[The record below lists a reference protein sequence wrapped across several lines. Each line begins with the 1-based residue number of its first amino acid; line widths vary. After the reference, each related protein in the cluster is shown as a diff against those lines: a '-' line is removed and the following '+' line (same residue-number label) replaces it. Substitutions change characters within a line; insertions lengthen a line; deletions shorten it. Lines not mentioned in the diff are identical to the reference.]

1 MQTRFLAS
9 QPNFVIKV
17 LTKDGV
23 KIIDHI
29 EKPIPIQCGWYMKYI
44 EKLVKLWL
52 IVKSIC
58 AILYW

>member
-1 MQTRFLAS
+1 
-9 QPNFVIKV
+9 
-17 LTKDGV
+17 V